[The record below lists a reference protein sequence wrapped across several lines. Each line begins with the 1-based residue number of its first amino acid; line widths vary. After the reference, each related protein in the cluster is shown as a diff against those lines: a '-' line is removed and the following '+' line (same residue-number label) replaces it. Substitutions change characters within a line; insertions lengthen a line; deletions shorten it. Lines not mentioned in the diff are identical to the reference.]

1 MDKNELRLLIRNFAL
16 ELAVYSILVVFY
28 FLIVLRVLEQPL
40 TQLFRDHRMLYAFV
54 GLGLILGQ
62 GVLLDALTS
71 FLLDRLELERLE

>member
-1 MDKNELRLLIRNFAL
+1 MDKNETRVLIRNFAL
-16 ELAVYSILVVFY
+16 ELVVYGILVILY
-28 FLIVLRVLEQPL
+28 FIVVLRLLGEPL
-40 TQLFRDHRMLYAFV
+40 ARLFHDHRGLYAFI